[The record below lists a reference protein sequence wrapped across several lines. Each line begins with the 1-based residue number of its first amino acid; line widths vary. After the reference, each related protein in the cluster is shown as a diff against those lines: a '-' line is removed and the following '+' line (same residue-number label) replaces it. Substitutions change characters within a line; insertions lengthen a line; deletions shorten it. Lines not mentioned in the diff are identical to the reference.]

1 MYPVPSYN
9 LLCVSAGKTALVSAL
24 VSGAALGEQEHGRG
38 LRVLQCVA
46 TPVGEAR
53 AVAGHWP

>member
-1 MYPVPSYN
+1 MYPVPSYT

-24 VSGAALGEQEHGRG
+24 VSGATAGEQGQG

>member
-1 MYPVPSYN
+1 MHSVPSYHH
-9 LLCVSAGKTALVSAL
+9 LCVSAGKTALVSAL
-24 VSGAALGEQEHGRG
+24 VSGAALGEQEQG

-53 AVAGHWP
+53 LSAAGHWP

>member
-1 MYPVPSYN
+1 MRPVPSYHH
-9 LLCVSAGKTALVSAL
+9 LCVSAGKTALVSAL
-24 VSGAALGEQEHGRG
+24 VSGAALGEQEQG

>member
-1 MYPVPSYN
+1 MHPVPSYHH
-9 LLCVSAGKTALVSAL
+9 LCVSAGKTALVSAL
-24 VSGAALGEQEHGRG
+24 VNGATAGEQGQG

-53 AVAGHWP
+53 LSAAGHWP